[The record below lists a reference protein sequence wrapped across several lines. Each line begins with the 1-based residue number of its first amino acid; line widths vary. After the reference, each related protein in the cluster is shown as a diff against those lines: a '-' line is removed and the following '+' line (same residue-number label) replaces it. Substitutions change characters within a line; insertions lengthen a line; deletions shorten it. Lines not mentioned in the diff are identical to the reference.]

1 MRRAVINHPFL
12 AIAIAVVIVGSGYQ
26 ALVAASGVG
35 GNLFETIADK
45 YVYTALELIAVAACA
60 ARVARRREDRL
71 AWGLMT
77 FGLIAWT
84 AGDLVWTV
92 WLDGLRHPP
101 YPSIADAL
109 YLAMYPAVYVAMMLL
124 IRARLRNAGAA
135 QWLDGGVVGLT
146 CAGIVAALMFDAV
159 IAAQTPRTAS
169 EIVSIAYP
177 VGDFALLIFVAVAY
191 SLAGWRPGRTWLALG
206 TGITLM
212 AAADIIST
220 YEMATAAYVPG
231 SLVDVLWP
239 VSMSLLALAAWMP
252 ADRRRPEPIDAPHT
266 IALTLIA
273 ATGALSLLVVGT
285 VAPITPVAVGLAAA
299 ALVLASI
306 RAALT
311 YLENARNL
319 RRRALEAI
327 TDPLTGLGNRR
338 HLMDDLEQALHR
350 SRAERGSTLV
360 FLDLNG
366 FKRYN
371 DTFGHAAGD
380 ELLARIGARLRAATG
395 ERGVAYRLGGDEF
408 CVLLQGRVSR
418 GDRLIAA
425 AAEAL
430 FERGT
435 AFAVTSS
442 IGIAVLPEEAP
453 SPSAALALADERM
466 YAHKASRSSAG
477 RAEAH
482 EVTMALLSVRPDGPS
497 GRASAV
503 HTLASV
509 VASRL
514 ELVGEELDEVQRAAE
529 LHDLGKLAIPDEI
542 LYKAGPLTESEL
554 GFMRQHPAIGERILG
569 AAPALRPIAKLVRS
583 THERWDGKGY
593 PDGIAGTQIPLGARI
608 VAVCD
613 AYNSMTS
620 PRADRPAPDEMEA
633 IAELRRRAGSQFDPH
648 VVEAVCTALGAPAE
662 ELAEDLGSEVR
673 GSGHWPSPRPR
684 T

>member
-1 MRRAVINHPFL
+1 
-12 AIAIAVVIVGSGYQ
+12 
-26 ALVAASGVG
+26 
-35 GNLFETIADK
+35 
-45 YVYTALELIAVAACA
+45 
-60 ARVARRREDRL
+60 
-71 AWGLMT
+71 
-77 FGLIAWT
+77 
-84 AGDLVWTV
+84 
-92 WLDGLRHPP
+92 
-101 YPSIADAL
+101 
-109 YLAMYPAVYVAMMLL
+109 
-124 IRARLRNAGAA
+124 
-135 QWLDGGVVGLT
+135 
-146 CAGIVAALMFDAV
+146 
-159 IAAQTPRTAS
+159 
-169 EIVSIAYP
+169 
-177 VGDFALLIFVAVAY
+177 
-191 SLAGWRPGRTWLALG
+191 
-206 TGITLM
+206 
-212 AAADIIST
+212 
-220 YEMATAAYVPG
+220 
-231 SLVDVLWP
+231 
-239 VSMSLLALAAWMP
+239 
-252 ADRRRPEPIDAPHT
+252 
-266 IALTLIA
+266 
-273 ATGALSLLVVGT
+273 
-285 VAPITPVAVGLAAA
+285 
-299 ALVLASI
+299 
-306 RAALT
+306 
-311 YLENARNL
+311 
-319 RRRALEAI
+319 
-327 TDPLTGLGNRR
+327 
-338 HLMDDLEQALHR
+338 
-350 SRAERGSTLV
+350 
-360 FLDLNG
+360 
-366 FKRYN
+366 
-371 DTFGHAAGD
+371 
-380 ELLARIGARLRAATG
+380 
-395 ERGVAYRLGGDEF
+395 
-408 CVLLQGRVSR
+408 
-418 GDRLIAA
+418 
-425 AAEAL
+425 
-430 FERGT
+430 
-435 AFAVTSS
+435 
-442 IGIAVLPEEAP
+442 
-453 SPSAALALADERM
+453 M